1 MIFRNPPNQLGRR
14 PQVQNSRFSRLK
26 SKPTTVAGF
35 VRTGWGVICK
45 RKTNSGLVKYQPKG
59 DPADWAAAAKGIL
72 ATEKPDAIVVMLGLD
87 DRQPIREAAAD
98 KSDKEPQAG
107 CKIGCQGRQD
117 RRSETRHRREAR

>member
-1 MIFRNPPNQLGRR
+1 MGLATATEASDARAAAYIADQLTATLETAE
-14 PQVQNSRFSRLK
+14 PDM
-26 SKPTTVAGF
+26 
-35 VRTGWGVICK
+35 GVICK
-45 RKTNSGLVKYQPKG
+45 HKTNSGLVKYQPKG

-98 KSDKEPQAG
+98 KSDKESQAG